1 MARFPAWVGG
11 DGYPL
16 SWGHFVIGVRQM
28 REEDARGMLQT
39 ARGTRL
45 GNTPKGADFT
55 AAAERIE
62 RGVGERG

>member
-1 MARFPAWVGG
+1 
-11 DGYPL
+11 
-16 SWGHFVIGVRQM
+16 M